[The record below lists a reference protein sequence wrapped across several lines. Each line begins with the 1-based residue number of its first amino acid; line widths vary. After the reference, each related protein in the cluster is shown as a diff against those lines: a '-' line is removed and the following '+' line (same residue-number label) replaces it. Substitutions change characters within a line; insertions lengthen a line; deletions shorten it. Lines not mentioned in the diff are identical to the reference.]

1 MGKLLENLVFL
12 ALRRQTHDI
21 YYYVTPGGYE
31 IDFYLPEKKQL
42 IQVAQHMENP
52 ATREREFRALEDAA
66 NRLNSHNAI
75 ILSDANENDLE
86 INGMPVQIRSIAEWL
101 IFK

>member
-1 MGKLLENLVFL
+1 
-12 ALRRQTHDI
+12 
-21 YYYVTPGGYE
+21 
-31 IDFYLPEKKQL
+31 
-42 IQVAQHMENP
+42 MENP